1 MAEVTVS
8 QFAEVLK
15 VPVDRLLVQLDQAG
29 IKVSGPN
36 DRISDDAK
44 MELLTHLRRSHGS
57 TSTTG
62 NAAAP
67 SKITLSR
74 KTQQEIKLSSG
85 QGRAR
90 TVNVE
95 VRTKRT
101 YIKRDVLQEQAR
113 QHQDEI
119 DQKRRDVEEAQ
130 QRETD
135 RLEAERL
142 EQERVESDARRRLE
156 EEAAQQKAAEEAQR
170 LAEQAAREEEA
181 RRMREREEAA
191 QRAATEAEEAS
202 RRAAEAT
209 STATKKGPEKKAAEK
224 KAAENKAPEA
234 PAKPVFDPTFQ
245 KPQFIPPIQT
255 RERPQQQAIAPQR
268 KGAPQQPTQAA
279 QPRVAAPASAQ
290 QQGRPQGPANNQQG
304 RPQGPA
310 SNQQGRP
317 QGPAGNQQG
326 RPQGPAGNPQQARPQ
341 GPAGAGADANTR
353 YGRQELHVAGDVSS
367 RYKKK
372 RRPMKGPGGRMAAPS
387 GEAGRHGFEMPTAPV
402 VREVSV
408 GETVTVSELAQKMAI
423 KATEVIK
430 VLMNMGVM
438 ATINQP
444 LDQDTAVLVVE
455 ELGHTV
461 KVLKENQIEEDLQ
474 GAPSDDSA
482 ASEPRPPVVTVMG
495 HVDHGKTSLLDYIRR
510 TKVAAGE
517 AGGITQHIGA
527 YHVETPKGSVT
538 FLDTPGHAAFT
549 AMRARGA
556 KATDV
561 VVLVVA
567 ADDGVMP
574 QTIEAIQHARA
585 ANVPIVVAVNKID
598 KPEADLDRV
607 RQELAKQ
614 EVIPE
619 DWGGETIFVP
629 VSARTGQG
637 IDQLLESILLVA
649 EVLELRAPRDGLAS
663 GLVIESSV
671 EKGRGAVATVLV
683 KKGTLRTG
691 DPIIA
696 GSEFGRVR
704 AMFDEN
710 GKAVEEATP
719 SMPVQVLG
727 LSSPPNAGDEFLAAE
742 SERKAREVALY
753 RQGKFRDVKL
763 ASRIQKAEDV
773 FSQMGEAK
781 IGIVAVLIKADVQGS
796 AEALRESLTKL
807 STDEVQVKLIASG
820 LGGITESDVQLAA
833 ASKGLIIGF
842 NVRADSGA
850 REAIKE
856 TGVEVR
862 YYSIIYEAIDDV
874 RQMLSGMLQPEI
886 KESIVG
892 VAQVRDVFRSSK
904 FGVVAGCLVT
914 EGVVKRN
921 NPIRVLR
928 ENVVIFEGAL
938 ESLRRFKDDVGEVR
952 AGVECGIGVKNYQDV
967 RAGDQIECYSR
978 VEVARTLA
986 AE

>member
-44 MELLTHLRRSHGS
+44 LELLTHLRRSHGS
-57 TSTTG
+57 GEGG
-62 NAAAP
+62 NAAP
-67 SKITLSR
+67 SRITLNR
-74 KTQQEIKLSSG
+74 KTQQEIKLSGG

-101 YIKRDVLQEQAR
+101 YINRDVLQEKAR
-113 QHQDEI
+113 QQQDEI
-119 DQKRRDVEEAQ
+119 DQKRREAEEAL
-130 QRETD
+130 QREKE
-135 RLEAERL
+135 RVEAERR
-142 EQERVESDARRRLE
+142 ERERVESDNRRRIE
-156 EEAAQQKAAEEAQR
+156 EEAAKKKAQQEEARR
-170 LAEQAAREEEA
+170 LAEQAAREEEE
-181 RRMREREEAA
+181 RKVREREEAA
-191 QRAATEAEEAS
+191 QKQ
-202 RRAAEAT
+202 RAAEQA
-209 STATKKGPEKKAAEK
+209 KA
-224 KAAENKAPEA
+224 APEA
-234 PAKPVFDPTFQ
+234 PKRAEPPKRPEEPAKPVFDPTFQ
-245 KPQFIPPIQT
+245 RPQVIPPVQT
-255 RERPQQQAIAPQR
+255 RERPVQPAASTPPR
-268 KGAPQQPTQAA
+268 NKPAQQPAA
-279 QPRVAAPASAQ
+279 AAAPAATAPTPPREAREVRESR
-290 QQGRPQGPANNQQG
+290 G
-304 RPQGPA
+304 
-310 SNQQGRP
+310 
-317 QGPAGNQQG
+317 GPAGQE
-326 RPQGPAGNPQQARPQ
+326 
-341 GPAGAGADANTR
+341 TR

-372 RRPMKGPGGRMAAPS
+372 RRVKGRPMQTASEGGK
-387 GEAGRHGFEMPTAPV
+387 HGFEMPTAPV

-408 GETVTVSELAQKMAI
+408 GETVTVGELAQKMAI

-444 LDQDTAVLVVE
+444 IDQDTAVLVVE
-455 ELGHTV
+455 ELGHTA
-461 KVLKENQIEEDLQ
+461 KVLRENQIEEDLQ
-474 GAPSDDSA
+474 GVQTGEA
-482 ASEPRPPVVTVMG
+482 AATEPRPPVVTVMG

-619 DWGGETIFVP
+619 DWGGENIFVP
-629 VSARTGQG
+629 VSARSGQG

-649 EVLELRAPRDGLAS
+649 EVLELRAPRTGLAS
-663 GLVIESSV
+663 GVVIESSV

-683 KKGTLRTG
+683 KKGTLHTG
-691 DPIIA
+691 DPVIA

-710 GKAVEEATP
+710 GKPVEEATP

-763 ASRIQKAEDV
+763 ASRVQRAEDV

-781 IGIVAVLIKADVQGS
+781 IGTVAVLIKADVQGS

-842 NVRADSGA
+842 NVRADAGA

-856 TGVEVR
+856 NGVEVR

-874 RQMLSGMLQPEI
+874 KQMLSGMLQPEI
-886 KESIVG
+886 KETIVG

-928 ENVVIFEGAL
+928 DNVVIFEGAL

-978 VEVARTLA
+978 VEIARTLG
-986 AE
+986 

>member
-44 MELLTHLRRSHGS
+44 LELLTHLRRSHGS
-57 TSTTG
+57 GEGG
-62 NAAAP
+62 NAAP
-67 SKITLSR
+67 SRITLNR
-74 KTQQEIKLSSG
+74 KTQQEIKLSGG

-101 YIKRDVLQEQAR
+101 YINRDVLQEKAR
-113 QHQDEI
+113 QQQDEI
-119 DQKRRDVEEAQ
+119 DQKRRDAEEAV
-130 QRETD
+130 QREKD
-135 RLEAERL
+135 RVEAERR
-142 EQERVESDARRRLE
+142 ERERVESDNRRRIE
-156 EEAAQQKAAEEAQR
+156 EEAAKKKAQQEEAR
-170 LAEQAAREEEA
+170 RVAEQAAREEEE
-181 RRMREREEAA
+181 RKVREREEAA
-191 QRAATEAEEAS
+191 QKQRVAEQA
-202 RRAAEAT
+202 
-209 STATKKGPEKKAAEK
+209 KAAPETQK
-224 KAAENKAPEA
+224 RTEPAKRAEPTKRPEE

-245 KPQFIPPIQT
+245 RPQIIPPVQT
-255 RERPQQQAIAPQR
+255 RERPAQPAASAPPR
-268 KGAPQQPTQAA
+268 NKPPQQPA
-279 QPRVAAPASAQ
+279 AAPAATAVTPPREARDSHSRGA
-290 QQGRPQGPANNQQG
+290 
-304 RPQGPA
+304 
-310 SNQQGRP
+310 
-317 QGPAGNQQG
+317 GPAGQE
-326 RPQGPAGNPQQARPQ
+326 
-341 GPAGAGADANTR
+341 TR
-353 YGRQELHVAGDVSS
+353 YGRQELHVAGDISS

-372 RRPMKGPGGRMAAPS
+372 RRVKGRPMQTAGEGGK
-387 GEAGRHGFEMPTAPV
+387 HGFEMPTAPV

-408 GETVTVSELAQKMAI
+408 GETVTVGELAQKMAI

-444 LDQDTAVLVVE
+444 IDQDTAVLVVE
-455 ELGHTV
+455 ELGHTA
-461 KVLKENQIEEDLQ
+461 KVLRENQIEEDLQ
-474 GAPSDDSA
+474 GVQTGEA
-482 ASEPRPPVVTVMG
+482 AATEPRPPVVTVMG

-510 TKVAAGE
+510 AKVAAGE

-574 QTIEAIQHARA
+574 QTVEAIQHARA

-619 DWGGETIFVP
+619 DWGGENIFVP

-649 EVLELRAPRDGLAS
+649 EVLELRAPRTGLAS
-663 GLVIESSV
+663 GIVIESSV

-683 KKGTLRTG
+683 KKGTLHTG
-691 DPIIA
+691 DPVIA

-710 GKAVEEATP
+710 GKPVEEATP

-763 ASRIQKAEDV
+763 ASRVQRAEDV

-781 IGIVAVLIKADVQGS
+781 IGTVAVLIKADVQGS

-842 NVRADSGA
+842 NVRADAGA
-850 REAIKE
+850 REVIKE

-928 ENVVIFEGAL
+928 DNVVIFEGAL

-978 VEVARTLA
+978 VEIARTLG
-986 AE
+986 